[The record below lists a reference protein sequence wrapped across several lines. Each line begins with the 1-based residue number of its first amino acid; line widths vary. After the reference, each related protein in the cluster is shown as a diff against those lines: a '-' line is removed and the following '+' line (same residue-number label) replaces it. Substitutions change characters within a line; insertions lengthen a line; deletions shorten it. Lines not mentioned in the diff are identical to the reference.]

1 MSILRGPRIVAG
13 PPGPRVVRLLTESG
27 LDPKSYNN
35 PIVDEARGVYVR
47 DPDGNVFFDLISGRC
62 VVNTGYNHPRVVE
75 AIKAQ
80 GERSIHWQT
89 EQSYTLVRRFEEM
102 LGSGL
107 KQVYWGQSGS
117 LSNDHAIKAV
127 RRITGKPTII
137 AFTGSYHGSSMGAIS
152 LSGYDPSM
160 KRHYGPLVPGIIH
173 VPYASCYRCPLKM
186 EHPGC
191 GLACLAYIEDVAF
204 KSYVPADEVAAV
216 FVEPIQGDA
225 GWHIPPP
232 GWHEGLKRLCE
243 RHGIL
248 HVADEVQMGFGR
260 TGTWLG
266 MDHWGVKPDVV
277 ILGKALGSGVP
288 ISAVVLGRDL
298 LESTDPEPIPIH
310 AQSFS
315 ATPLGTA
322 AAHATMDV
330 ICDEKLCE
338 NSERMGAYMRK
349 RLVEL
354 MDEHPSIGDVRGMG
368 LLIGVE
374 IVKDRVRKT
383 PNPAAANDICA
394 EAFKRGVYTLNM
406 GSYGGR
412 ALRVAPPLI
421 VTEEQLDN
429 VVEILDESMSRVEE
443 RRTGS

>member
-1 MSILRGPRIVAG
+1 MPSLRGPRIVAG
-13 PPGPRVVRLLTESG
+13 PPGPRVAKLLTDSG
-27 LDPKSYNN
+27 QDPSTYSS
-35 PIVDEARGVYVR
+35 PIVDEARGIYIR
-47 DPDGNVFFDLISGRC
+47 DPDGNVFVDLISGRC
-62 VVNTGYNHPRVVE
+62 VVNTGHNHPRVVE
-75 AIKAQ
+75 AVKAQ
-80 GERSIHWQT
+80 AERSLHWQT
-89 EQSYTLVRRFEEM
+89 EQAYTLIRRFEEM
-102 LGSGL
+102 LGSGP

-127 RRITGKPTII
+127 RRATGKSTILS
-137 AFTGSYHGSSMGAIS
+137 FTGAYHGSSMGAIS

-160 KRHYGPLVPGIIH
+160 KRHYGPLLPGIVH
-173 VPYASCYRCPLKM
+173 VPYASCYRCPLKL

-191 GLACLAYIEDVAF
+191 ALACLAYIEDVAF

-216 FVEPIQGDA
+216 FVEPVQGDA

-232 GWHEGLKRLCE
+232 GWHQGLKRLCE

-248 HVADEVQMGFGR
+248 HVADEVQTGFGR
-260 TGTWLG
+260 TGKWLG

-277 ILGKALGSGVP
+277 LLGKALGSGIP
-288 ISAVVLGRDL
+288 ISACVLGRDL

-330 ICDEKLCE
+330 IRDEHLCE
-338 NSERMGAYMRK
+338 NSERMGAYMK
-349 RLVEL
+349 RRLTEL
-354 MDEHPSIGDVRGMG
+354 MDRHPSIGDVRGLG

-374 IVKDRVRKT
+374 IVKDREKKT
-383 PNPAAANDICA
+383 PNPEAANAICA
-394 EAFKRGVYTLNM
+394 EAFRRGVYTLNM

-412 ALRVAPPLI
+412 AIRVAPPLI
-421 VTEEQLDN
+421 VTEEQADTAI
-429 VVEILDESMSRVEE
+429 EILAESIGKVEK
-443 RRTGS
+443 G